1 MFKKKDILVDE
12 NTNPEGEADVKPLM
26 ALTNWAT
33 HDATMAGT
41 KGCVSANYNKSLKPA
56 LVQIIP

>member
-1 MFKKKDILVDE
+1 LVDE

-26 ALTNWAT
+26 ALMNWAT

-41 KGCVSANYNKSLKPA
+41 NGCAGANRNKSLKPA
-56 LVQIIP
+56 VVQIIP